1 MSDHR
6 TSLKCPASSIAL
18 YALYPP
24 AVPVS
29 SIFRKQEN
37 TPCIP
42 RRICAAFP
50 KQTAA
55 PVSEKRPAPVFYAPK
70 HVNMMTRYAI

>member
-1 MSDHR
+1 M
-6 TSLKCPASSIAL
+6 
-18 YALYPP
+18 
-24 AVPVS
+24 PVS
-29 SIFRKQEN
+29 SIFRKQAN

-42 RRICAAFP
+42 RSICAAFP

-55 PVSEKRPAPVFYAPK
+55 PVSEKRPASVFYAPK